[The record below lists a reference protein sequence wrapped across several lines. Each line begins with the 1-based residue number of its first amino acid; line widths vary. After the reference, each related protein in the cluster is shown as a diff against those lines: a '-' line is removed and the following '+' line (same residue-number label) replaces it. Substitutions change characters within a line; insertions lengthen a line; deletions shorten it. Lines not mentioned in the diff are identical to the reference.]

1 MALGALGADVEFSLV
16 DLTSGPA
23 TNRRVLIAPVEM
35 QGAANKLPLMDLA
48 PRVSDADG
56 RCWVSNMV
64 AGLYS
69 VTVQGPPSTT
79 RYQILVPETNGVL
92 NARSLL
98 VGSTNVPGVGVAY
111 TAAASDARYPLRTE
125 VNTGEGISLAQA
137 TAAAAAV
144 VETNTTA
151 VTATLQAE
159 INTASNAAYTAAA
172 GLDAARRAEI
182 YSASNAVIATI
193 RSDAREWNVKQF
205 GAKGDGV
212 LVNQTATIAGSK
224 FVTFNAAEFTTND
237 IGKTIS
243 IVEAG
248 ADGLNLTTTIESVS
262 GPTAITVVDAAYSA
276 VLDRTSVYGTDDTL
290 PIQAGMD
297 TTGTNGGGTL
307 SFPAGIYIVAGAL
320 RDVGAGL
327 HHNAQLWFPE
337 LPPVG
342 QTSTRIKLAGP
353 ISPSL
358 RQFAVVPSQRWGI
371 VPGAAVLWS
380 TLVTTNGRM
389 MHCAN
394 YTASSYTS
402 PTDSTVKFNAV
413 TVEIRNLHFR
423 VVPNPG
429 LTALDLTGA
438 VTSHI
443 ENVVVDT
450 GWQEYAGPQP
460 TNTTSRGIWMPHT
473 SNAGGGSMVT
483 RNTIIGGFYT
493 GIQFQEH
500 SLLEN
505 VTTYGCWYGYYPAF
519 GGHSMK
525 MVNCNAE
532 GCKYQMISRDYASI
546 IDAELS
552 IENSLAGWWAPG
564 YLLDDNGA
572 LGGELRYQYTYQ
584 TAALPLT
591 NTVNAATPGRFLD
604 IIQWRPYMKPR
615 YPLVQATNLTGTI
628 DIARLP
634 AIPISGVT
642 GLQSNLTWL
651 AENTGAG
658 GGITLS
664 QARTE
669 AEGVVATNTTALL
682 TSINTASNAAV
693 VSAKA
698 ITDAAD
704 AARRAEIYSASNTVL
719 AAAQAAL
726 SAVDAA
732 LRQEI
737 EDTTLDLS
745 ADEIGNVTNW
755 AKVAPADW
763 RESKAAKTLVV
774 DADNGSDVTGA
785 RGRLDKPYASLAAA
799 SGASDPG
806 DVILLRPGS
815 NYVASSVWLKTN
827 VTVRGFGAAS
837 RIYGDAA
844 QTNQAVL
851 AVTNSG
857 VTIEDVLVSAS
868 GTAIGYIGTTGN
880 LAYATNVALRN
891 VYAEG
896 GLYGVAW
903 AGDYLDTGEDHSVT
917 VLMESC
923 TVYGAG
929 VIGVRFHGHTNMA
942 SVRMNNCSV
951 TGNIDAVIL
960 GGCVAVIEGGRYVS
974 EIDGITT
981 GHHADVTVRGAYV
994 RGLGSSSNAD
1004 LFNDGYPTSI
1014 LREDGVD
1021 YITPGVDEDYDKLVH
1036 VVRQKI
1042 QAGEVRTG
1050 SLVVSN
1056 GIAATNL
1063 TGTIDAARFPPSVTN
1078 SIVGGINL
1086 SNPAVCAIYML
1097 SITEPTTLSAFGN
1110 MHASEFRTAQ
1120 LWITNGSGS
1129 TYTLTLP
1136 AGTRCPDGN
1145 PLYVT
1150 NGQRRVVSIGGLI
1163 NFTNAISRALP

>member
-1 MALGALGADVEFSLV
+1 MKYLLATLLLSVNCYAGTALFTVRTSASVPITNATCYLLPGGASTNDNALNTADRLEYIT
-16 DLTSGPA
+16 D
-23 TNRRVLIAPVEM
+23 TNGKFYASNVV
-35 QGAANKLPLMDLA
+35 QGAYALQVRGPF
-48 PRVSDADG
+48 
-56 RCWVSNMV
+56 
-64 AGLYS
+64 
-69 VTVQGPPSTT
+69 TVTT
-79 RYQILVPETNGVL
+79 RYYEFPETNGVFRAEDFGVSS
-92 NARSLL
+92 NSTP
-98 VGSTNVPGVGVAY
+98 GSTTGY
-111 TAAASDARYPLRTE
+111 TKTQADARYWSKDGLRAGNNLTYRTNAGR
-125 VNTGEGISLAQA
+125 VYIDAQEA
-137 TAAAAAV
+137 TSP
-144 VETNTTA
+144 TNG
-151 VTATLQAE
+151 VTATTATNIAVSIASDTNTALLTS

-172 GLDAARRAEI
+172 GVASGLDAARRAEI
-182 YSASNAVIATI
+182 YTASNAVISTL

-224 FVTFNAAEFTTND
+224 YVTFNAAAFTPND

-262 GPTAITVVDAAYSA
+262 GPTAITIADAAYSA

-307 SFPAGIYIVAGAL
+307 YFPAGIYMVAGAL

-500 SLLEN
+500 SLIEN

-572 LGGELRYQYTYQ
+572 LGGELRYHYQYQ

-642 GLQSNLTWL
+642 GLPAALAWLT
-651 AENTGAG
+651 NNIGGGSTGAVSSVNG
-658 GGITLS
+658 LTGAVTL
-664 QARTE
+664 
-669 AEGVVATNTTALL
+669 
-682 TSINTASNAAV
+682 
-693 VSAKA
+693 
-698 ITDAAD
+698 DAAD
-704 AARRAEIYSASNTVL
+704 VGAEPALGFAPQPATANGTNWASISTNII
-719 AAAQAAL
+719 A
-726 SAVDAA
+726 D

-737 EDTTLDLS
+737 ADTTLDFIPQVGSANLTNLS
-745 ADEIGNVTNW
+745 AYSANSFLTWTNW
-755 AKVAPADW
+755 
-763 RESKAAKTLVV
+763 
-774 DADNGSDVTGA
+774 N
-785 RGRLDKPYASLAAA
+785 
-799 SGASDPG
+799 PG
-806 DVILLRPGS
+806 DPSDYDIVRMQPIIAGS
-815 NYVASSVWLKTN
+815 VVAGGWIDFWETTEEWHVGQIVHAPEFIGS
-827 VTVRGFGAAS
+827 
-837 RIYGDAA
+837 
-844 QTNQAVL
+844 
-851 AVTNSG
+851 
-857 VTIEDVLVSAS
+857 VSA
-868 GTAIGYIGTTGN
+868 A
-880 LAYATNVALRN
+880 
-891 VYAEG
+891 
-896 GLYGVAW
+896 
-903 AGDYLDTGEDHSVT
+903 
-917 VLMESC
+917 
-923 TVYGAG
+923 
-929 VIGVRFHGHTNMA
+929 
-942 SVRMNNCSV
+942 
-951 TGNIDAVIL
+951 
-960 GGCVAVIEGGRYVS
+960 
-974 EIDGITT
+974 
-981 GHHADVTVRGAYV
+981 
-994 RGLGSSSNAD
+994 
-1004 LFNDGYPTSI
+1004 
-1014 LREDGVD
+1014 
-1021 YITPGVDEDYDKLVH
+1021 
-1036 VVRQKI
+1036 
-1042 QAGEVRTG
+1042 
-1050 SLVVSN
+1050 
-1056 GIAATNL
+1056 NL
-1063 TGTIDAARFPPSVTN
+1063 TGTIDAARLPPATTN
-1078 SIVGGINL
+1078 AILGGINL
-1086 SNPAVCAIYML
+1086 SNPAANAIYML
-1097 SITEPTTLSAFGN
+1097 SITTNTTLGNFGN

-1120 LWITNGSGS
+1120 LWVQNTAGSNC
-1129 TYTLTLP
+1129 TVALP
-1136 AGTRCPDGN
+1136 DGTRCPDGTT
-1145 PLYVT
+1145 LYCT
-1150 NGQRRVVSIGGLI
+1150 NGGVRVISIGGLL